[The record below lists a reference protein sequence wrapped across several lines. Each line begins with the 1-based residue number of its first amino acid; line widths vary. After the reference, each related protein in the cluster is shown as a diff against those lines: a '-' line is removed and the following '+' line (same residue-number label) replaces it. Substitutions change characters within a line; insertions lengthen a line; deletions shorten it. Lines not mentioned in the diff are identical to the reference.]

1 MAESLLLLPFIPVL
15 STIIVTGLFIIA
27 LINLSTLKRNL
38 KIQSEHQIYTRI
50 FEARLQLEM
59 TETFSNIAKESPVF
73 AKRFSL
79 VSEPKEYYTI
89 IAFLDII
96 EFLFRLY
103 KTDMIDDELWYR
115 WKNFAQIIMTIPKF
129 KTVWS
134 QTKDV
139 HTKEFIQFVDDELQY
154 TN

>member
-1 MAESLLLLPFIPVL
+1 MSVESLFLLYIPVL
-15 STIIVTGLFIIA
+15 STIIVTGLFVIA
-27 LINLSTLKRNL
+27 LINLSTLKKNL

-59 TETFSNIAKESPVF
+59 TETFSNIAKDSPVF

-79 VSEPKEYYTI
+79 VNEPKEYYTI

-103 KTDMIDDELWYR
+103 KTDMIDNELWYR

-129 KTVWS
+129 KAVWN

-139 HTKEFIQFVDDELQY
+139 HTKEFIQFIDDELH
-154 TN
+154 